1 MMYPRGVER
10 SQSASKPRRPSA
22 PPAELDLSASLIRNT
37 ILTAATQVFTRE
49 GITAAR
55 VEDILLDAGVARR
68 TFYRYFA
75 SKEDVLAALHEL
87 WTGDLLRAIEA
98 SRTAAPDEPLAG
110 VRAGIDLFLG
120 FFAGRAQIGTPVT
133 GRRST
138 RGACSTSRGDTRGSR
153 SGGVARAVREL
164 VELAMRSDSLLA
176 ARRRWVRG
184 EIVKIMDRAARELD
198 GKRRDPFVFYGLL
211 GALES
216 VALELDGASDADV
229 ERARRVLHALVDQ
242 AYGVASGHRRSS

>member
-1 MMYPRGVER
+1 MYSQRVEPSR
-10 SQSASKPRRPSA
+10 SIVKSRRAQASGQR
-22 PPAELDLSASLIRNT
+22 DLASSVLRNT
-37 ILTAATQVFTRE
+37 ILTAATQVFARE

-55 VEDILLDAGVARR
+55 VEDILLEAKLARR

-75 SKEDVLAALHEL
+75 SKEAVLAALHEL

-98 SRTAAPDEPLAG
+98 SRSAAPDDPLAG

-120 FFAGRAQIGTPVT
+120 FFSGRAQLGAPVA
-133 GRRST
+133 GRRPSRAAQST
-138 RGACSTSRGDTRGSR
+138 NRR
-153 SGGVARAVREL
+153 GGVGRAVREL

-184 EIVKIMDRAARELD
+184 EIVKIMDRAARDLD

-216 VALELDGASDADV
+216 IALELDGASDADV
-229 ERARRVLHALVDQ
+229 ERARRVLHSLVDQ
-242 AYGVASGHRRSS
+242 VFGVAARSRRSS